1 MEHVPYVIIGG
12 GLAGVAAADT
22 IRRRDRTARI
32 MLICAEPHPPY
43 DRVPLSKGYLLGE
56 TELDQVFLRPERHY
70 ERNKV
75 ELVLGQA
82 ATALDVTTRQIT
94 LADGRQIGFEK
105 LLLATGGRP
114 RRLPIPG
121 ADLAG
126 IYYLRNL
133 EDSDAIRAAL
143 QGARRAVV
151 IGGGFI
157 GCEVATGLAHLGLAT
172 TVVELTPG
180 VLSLVLDTE
189 TSGFIESFLRQQGI
203 TVLTNTAAAHFVGEQ
218 GHVRAVVTNTGAELE
233 ADLVAVGVGIAPNT
247 ELAAAA
253 GLSVDNGVLVNE
265 YLEAAPGVYAAGD
278 IARYYSPPLG
288 RQLRV
293 EHYDVALQ
301 HGRVAG
307 ANMTGGQSAYTE
319 LPYFFSHMGPLHIDV
334 IGDMSRRQH
343 SVRRGELCLEP
354 GFAQFYFA
362 DDLLQAVLCING
374 DPDLFQAARQR
385 CAERRPVSDP
395 AAFADEGRDLAS
407 L

>member
-22 IRRRDRTARI
+22 IRRRDKTGRL

-43 DRVPLSKGYLLGE
+43 DRVPLSKGYLLGDIE
-56 TELDQVFLRPERHY
+56 RDQVFLRPARFY
-70 ERNKV
+70 ERNQV

-82 ATALDVTTRQIT
+82 VTALDLTTRQVT
-94 LADGRQIGFEK
+94 LADGRQIGFAK

-121 ADLAG
+121 ADLEG

-180 VLSLVLDTE
+180 VLSLVLDAE

-307 ANMTGGQSAYTE
+307 ANMTGDQRSYTE

-334 IGDMSRRQH
+334 IGDMSRRQQ
-343 SVRRGELCLEP
+343 SVRRGALSLEP

-374 DPDLFQAARQR
+374 DPALFQAARAR
-385 CAERRPVSDP
+385 VAERRPVSDP

>member
-1 MEHVPYVIIGG
+1 MDHAPYVIIGG
-12 GLAGVAAADT
+12 GLAAVAAADT
-22 IRRRDRTARI
+22 IRRRDKTGRL
-32 MLICAEPHPPY
+32 MLICDEPHPPY
-43 DRVPLSKGYLLGE
+43 DRVPLSKGYLLGDIQR
-56 TELDQVFLRPERHY
+56 DQIFLRPSRFY
-70 ERNKV
+70 ERNQV

-82 ATALDVTTRQIT
+82 ATALDLTTRQIT
-94 LADGRQIGFEK
+94 LADARQIGFEK

-143 QGARRAVV
+143 PGARRAVV

-157 GCEVATGLAHLGLAT
+157 GCEVATGLAQLGLDT

-189 TSGFIESFLRQQGI
+189 TSGFIESFLRQQGV
-203 TVLTNTAAAHFVGEQ
+203 TVLTNTAAAHFVGDQ
-218 GHVRAVVTNTGAELE
+218 GRVRAVVTDTGETLE
-233 ADLVAVGVGIAPNT
+233 ADVVTVGVGISPNT

-253 GLSVDNGVLVNE
+253 GLPVDNGVIVNE

-288 RQLRV
+288 RQVRV

-307 ANMTGGQSAYTE
+307 ANMTGEQRSYME
-319 LPYFFSHMGPLHIDV
+319 LPYFFSYMGALHIDV
-334 IGDMSRRQH
+334 VGDMSRRQQ
-343 SVRRGELCLEP
+343 SVRRGALSLEP
-354 GFAQFYFA
+354 GFAQGYFA
-362 DDLLQAVLCING
+362 DGLLQAVLCING
-374 DPDLFQAARQR
+374 DPALLQAARER
-385 CAERRPVSDP
+385 VAERRPVADP
-395 AAFADEGRDLAS
+395 TAFADEARDLAT

>member
-1 MEHVPYVIIGG
+1 MDHAPYVIIGG

-22 IRRRDRTARI
+22 IRRRDKTGRL
-32 MLICAEPHPPY
+32 MMICAEPHPPY

-56 TELDQVFLRPERHY
+56 IQRDQIFLRRANFY

-82 ATALDVTTRQIT
+82 ATALDLTTRQIT
-94 LADGRQIGFEK
+94 LADGRQVGFEK

-121 ADLAG
+121 ADLEG
-126 IYYLRNL
+126 IYYLRDL

-143 QGARRAVV
+143 QGAHRAVV

-157 GCEVATGLAHLGLAT
+157 GCEVATGLAQLGLAT

-180 VLSLVLDTE
+180 VLSLVLDAE
-189 TSGFIESFLRQQGI
+189 TSGFIESFLRQQGV

-218 GHVRAVVTNTGAELE
+218 GRVRAVVTNTGETLE
-233 ADLVAVGVGIAPNT
+233 ADLVTVGVGIAPNT

-253 GLSVDNGVLVNE
+253 GLPVDNGVVVNE
-265 YLEAAPGVYAAGD
+265 YLEAAPGIYAAGD

-288 RQLRV
+288 RHVRV

-301 HGRVAG
+301 HGRIAA
-307 ANMTGGQSAYTE
+307 ANMTGEQRSYTE
-319 LPYFFSHMGPLHIDV
+319 LPYFFSYMGALHIDV
-334 IGDMSRRQH
+334 VGDMSRRQQ
-343 SVRRGELCLEP
+343 SIRRGALGLEP
-354 GFAQFYFA
+354 GFAQGYFA
-362 DDLLQAVLCING
+362 DGMLQAVLCING
-374 DPDLFQAARQR
+374 DPALLQAARE
-385 CAERRPVSDP
+385 CIAERRPVTDP
-395 AAFADEGRDLAS
+395 AAFADETRDLAS

>member
-22 IRRRDRTARI
+22 IRRRDRAARI

-56 TELDQVFLRPERHY
+56 TERDQVFLRPERHY

-82 ATALDVTTRQIT
+82 VTALDLTTRQVT

-157 GCEVATGLAHLGLAT
+157 GCEVATGLAQLGLDT

-180 VLSLVLDTE
+180 VLSLVLDAE

-218 GHVRAVVTNTGAELE
+218 GRVRAVVTNTGMTLE
-233 ADLVAVGVGIAPNT
+233 ADLVTVGVGIAPNT

-253 GLSVDNGVLVNE
+253 GLPVDNGVLVNE
-265 YLEAAPGVYAAGD
+265 YLEAAPGIYAAGD

-307 ANMTGGQSAYTE
+307 ANMTGGQNSYTE

-334 IGDMSRRQH
+334 IGDMSRRQQ
-343 SVRRGELCLEP
+343 SVRRGALSLEP

-395 AAFADEGRDLAS
+395 AAFADEGRELAS

>member
-22 IRRRDRTARI
+22 IRRRDKTGRL

-43 DRVPLSKGYLLGE
+43 DRVPLSKGYLLGDIE
-56 TELDQVFLRPERHY
+56 RDQVFLRPARFY
-70 ERNKV
+70 ERNNV

-82 ATALDVTTRQIT
+82 VTALDLTTRQVT
-94 LADGRQIGFEK
+94 LADGRQIGFAK

-121 ADLAG
+121 ADLEG

-180 VLSLVLDTE
+180 VLSLVLDAE

-218 GHVRAVVTNTGAELE
+218 GRVRAVVTNTGAELE

-307 ANMTGGQSAYTE
+307 ANMTGDQRSYTE

-334 IGDMSRRQH
+334 IGDMSRRQQ
-343 SVRRGELCLEP
+343 SVRRGALSLEP

-374 DPDLFQAARQR
+374 DPALFQAARAR
-385 CAERRPVSDP
+385 VAERRPVSDP

>member
-22 IRRRDRTARI
+22 IRRRDRNARI

-75 ELVLGQA
+75 ELVLGQPV
-82 ATALDVTTRQIT
+82 TALDLTTRQVK
-94 LADGRQIGFEK
+94 LAVGRQMGFEQ

-121 ADLAG
+121 ADLTV

-203 TVLTNTAAAHFVGEQ
+203 TVLTNTARRAPCRAA
-218 GHVRAVVTNTGAELE
+218 
-233 ADLVAVGVGIAPNT
+233 
-247 ELAAAA
+247 
-253 GLSVDNGVLVNE
+253 
-265 YLEAAPGVYAAGD
+265 
-278 IARYYSPPLG
+278 
-288 RQLRV
+288 
-293 EHYDVALQ
+293 
-301 HGRVAG
+301 
-307 ANMTGGQSAYTE
+307 
-319 LPYFFSHMGPLHIDV
+319 
-334 IGDMSRRQH
+334 
-343 SVRRGELCLEP
+343 
-354 GFAQFYFA
+354 
-362 DDLLQAVLCING
+362 
-374 DPDLFQAARQR
+374 
-385 CAERRPVSDP
+385 
-395 AAFADEGRDLAS
+395 
-407 L
+407 

>member
-1 MEHVPYVIIGG
+1 MDHAPYVIIGG

-22 IRRRDRTARI
+22 IRRRDKTGRL
-32 MLICAEPHPPY
+32 MMICAEPHPPY
-43 DRVPLSKGYLLGE
+43 DRVPLSKGYLLGDI
-56 TELDQVFLRPERHY
+56 TRDQIFLRRANFY

-82 ATALDVTTRQIT
+82 ATALDLTTRQIT

-121 ADLAG
+121 ADLGG
-126 IYYLRNL
+126 IYYLRDL

-157 GCEVATGLAHLGLAT
+157 GCEVATGLAQLGLAT

-180 VLSLVLDTE
+180 VLSLVLDAE
-189 TSGFIESFLRQQGI
+189 TSGFIESFLRQQGV

-218 GHVRAVVTNTGAELE
+218 GRVRAVVTNTGETLE
-233 ADLVAVGVGIAPNT
+233 ADLVTVGVGIAPNT
-247 ELAAAA
+247 ELATAA
-253 GLSVDNGVLVNE
+253 GLTVDNGVVVNE
-265 YLEAAPGVYAAGD
+265 YLEAAPGIYAAGD

-288 RQLRV
+288 RHVRV

-301 HGRVAG
+301 HGRVAA
-307 ANMTGGQSAYTE
+307 ANMTGEQRSYTE
-319 LPYFFSHMGPLHIDV
+319 LPYFFSYMGALHIDV
-334 IGDMSRRQH
+334 VGDMSRRQQ
-343 SVRRGELCLEP
+343 SIRRGALGLEP
-354 GFAQFYFA
+354 GFAQGYFA
-362 DDLLQAVLCING
+362 DGLLQAVLCING
-374 DPDLFQAARQR
+374 DPALLQAARE
-385 CAERRPVSDP
+385 CIAERRPVTDP
-395 AAFADEGRDLAS
+395 AAFADEARDLAS

>member
-12 GLAGVAAADT
+12 GLAGVAAADA
-22 IRRRDRTARI
+22 IRRRDKTGRL
-32 MLICAEPHPPY
+32 MLIGAEPHPPY

-56 TELDQVFLRPERHY
+56 TERDQVFLRPSRFY

-75 ELVLGQA
+75 DLVLGQA
-82 ATALDVTTRQIT
+82 ATALDLSARQVT

-126 IYYLRNL
+126 IYYLRDL
-133 EDSDAIRAAL
+133 EDSDAIRSAL

-157 GCEVATGLAHLGLAT
+157 GCEVATGLAQLGLDT

-189 TSGFIESFLRQQGI
+189 TSGFIESFLRQQGV
-203 TVLTNTAAAHFVGEQ
+203 TVLTNTAATHFVGDQ
-218 GHVRAVVTNTGAELE
+218 GRVRGVVTNTGNEIT
-233 ADLVAVGVGIAPNT
+233 ADLVTVGVGIAPNT

-253 GLSVDNGVLVNE
+253 GLTVDNGVVVNE

-288 RQLRV
+288 RHLRV

-301 HGRVAG
+301 HGRIAA
-307 ANMTGGQSAYTE
+307 ANMTGEQRAYTE
-319 LPYFFSHMGPLHIDV
+319 LPYFFSYMGSLHIDV
-334 IGDMSRRQH
+334 VGDMSQRQQC
-343 SVRRGELCLEP
+343 VRRGDLGLEP
-354 GFAQFYFA
+354 GFTQCYFA
-362 DDLLQAVLCING
+362 EGLLQAVLCING
-374 DPDLFQAARQR
+374 DPALLQAARER
-385 CAERRPVSDP
+385 ISERRPVTAP
-395 AAFADEGRDLAS
+395 EAFADVTRDLAS